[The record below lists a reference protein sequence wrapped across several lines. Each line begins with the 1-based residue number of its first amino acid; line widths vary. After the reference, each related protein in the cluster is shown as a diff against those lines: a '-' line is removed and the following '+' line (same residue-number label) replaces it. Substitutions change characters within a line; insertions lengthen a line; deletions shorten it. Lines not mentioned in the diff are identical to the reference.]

1 MELKPINTK
10 KMSTA
15 DIVYETLKNAI
26 ITMDLAPGERLIEQ
40 NLSKQL
46 QVSRTPLREAIKL
59 LEFEGFLTRNVSGG
73 VKVSKL
79 SIKELKDIYEMERLL
94 EKVAVENIA
103 KTWEEGDLDNL
114 EKIVSEI
121 KTGYDREK
129 SNNSPIADK
138 YLKEYNEFNVNFHF
152 EILNIYNNSLF
163 INTYKNFEGKHLRYT
178 HISFSNDKE
187 RFLSASKEHIEL
199 FELIKNREAEK
210 AVKKSL
216 NHKFNAEEKIIS
228 NLKEFLD

>member
-1 MELKPINTK
+1 MELRPIETK
-10 KMSTA
+10 KKSTA
-15 DIVYETLKNAI
+15 DIVYETLKDAI

-40 NLSKQL
+40 NISKKL

-59 LEFEGFLTRNVSGG
+59 LEFEGFLNRNVSGG
-73 VKVSKL
+73 VTVSNL

-94 EKVAVENIA
+94 EKVAVEDIA
-103 KTWEEGDLDNL
+103 NNWEKEDLDNL
-114 EKIVSEI
+114 EKIVSQI
-121 KTGYDREK
+121 KTGYEREK
-129 SNNSPIADK
+129 NSKAPIADK
-138 YLKEYNEFNVNFHF
+138 YLKEYNELNVKFHF

-199 FELIKNREAEK
+199 FKLIKNREGKK
-210 AVKKSL
+210 AVKKSF
-216 NHKFNAEEKIIS
+216 NHKLNAEEKIIA